1 MRINGV
7 LNQKYPATSDMYKKV
22 ESTRVCMLYN
32 ELVQT
37 DFEELQFSEAI
48 SLKQGSLAV
57 IVGSHFEAHKL
68 KLYEFDIIQALNKA
82 INVINFEVKRLQI
95 RMR

>member
-1 MRINGV
+1 MRISGV
-7 LNQKYPATSDMYKKV
+7 LNKKYPTTSDMYKKV

-32 ELVQT
+32 ELVHT
-37 DFEELQFSEAI
+37 TFEELQFSEAV

-57 IVGSHFEAHKL
+57 IVGSHYEAHKI

-82 INVINFEVKRLQI
+82 INVIHFEVKRLQI

>member
-1 MRINGV
+1 MRISGV
-7 LNQKYPATSDMYKKV
+7 LDKKYPTSSDMYKKV

-32 ELVQT
+32 ELVHT
-37 DFEELQFSEAI
+37 TFEELQFSEAI

-57 IVGSHFEAHKL
+57 IVDSHFEAHKL

>member
-1 MRINGV
+1 MRIIGV
-7 LNQKYPATSDMYKKV
+7 LNKKYPTTSDMYKKV

-37 DFEELQFSEAI
+37 TFEELQFSEAI

-57 IVGSHFEAHKL
+57 IVGSHFQAHKL

>member
-1 MRINGV
+1 MRISGV

-48 SLKQGSLAV
+48 SLQQGSLAV

>member
-48 SLKQGSLAV
+48 SLKQGSLSV